1 MSPKLAAIKA
11 APFEAPTGTKA
22 ERTRSAVLA
31 AAEVLFAEQGYA
43 AAKLEDVAD
52 KLGLTRAALFYY
64 FRDKQSLYDAMLA
77 EAFGAL
83 AKRLEQVLAAE
94 GKSITERV
102 ELAAG
107 AWVDSLVAR
116 PTLAR
121 LILRIV
127 ADGLHTEHG
136 VFADDDRLAMKF
148 LALFQ
153 EGRKS
158 GELKPLHDNPFHVAS
173 AVLGT
178 SVFYVAAL
186 ATLVPHARFEPLDPE
201 QVAAHK
207 REVLF
212 EARRLLGITR
222 KTKSKRS

>member
-1 MSPKLAAIKA
+1 MSPRITPIK
-11 APFEAPTGTKA
+11 APTGTKA
-22 ERTRSAVLA
+22 ERTRSAILA
-31 AAEVLFAEQGYA
+31 AAENLFAEQGYA

-52 KLGLTRAALFYY
+52 KLRLTRAALFYY

-77 EAFGAL
+77 DAFGAL
-83 AKRLEQVLAAE
+83 AKRLEEVLASE
-94 GKSITERV
+94 GKSITERI

-107 AWVDSLVAR
+107 AWVDALVAR

-127 ADGLHTEHG
+127 ADGMHTEHG
-136 VFADDDRLAMKF
+136 VFADDYRLAMKF

-153 EGRKS
+153 QGRKS
-158 GELKPLHDNPFHVAS
+158 GEIKPLHDNPFHVAS

-186 ATLVPHARFEPLDPE
+186 TTLVPHARFEPLDPE

-207 REVLF
+207 REVLL
-212 EARRLLGITR
+212 EARRLLGIAKKTTR
-222 KTKSKRS
+222 S

>member
-1 MSPKLAAIKA
+1 MSPRLKAITA
-11 APFEAPTGTKA
+11 PPFEAPTGSKA
-22 ERTRSAVLA
+22 ERTRNAVLA
-31 AAEVLFAEQGYA
+31 AAENLFAEQGYA

-77 EAFGAL
+77 DAFGPL
-83 AKRLEQVLAAE
+83 AKRLEEVLAAE
-94 GKSITERV
+94 GKSITKRI

-153 EGRKS
+153 QGRKR

-178 SVFYVAAL
+178 SVFYVAAI
-186 ATLVPHARFEPLDPE
+186 ATLVPQARFEPLDPE

-222 KTKSKRS
+222 KAKRS

>member
-1 MSPKLAAIKA
+1 MSPRLKVIKA

-22 ERTRSAVLA
+22 ERTRNALLA
-31 AAEVLFAEQGYA
+31 AAENLFAEQGYA
-43 AAKLEDVAD
+43 AVKLEDVAD

-77 EAFGAL
+77 DAFGPL
-83 AKRLEQVLAAE
+83 AKRLEEVLAAE
-94 GKSITERV
+94 GKSITKRI

-158 GELKPLHDNPFHVAS
+158 GEFKPLHDNPFHVAS

-186 ATLVPHARFEPLDPE
+186 AALVPHARFEPLDPE

-222 KTKSKRS
+222 KTKRS

>member
-1 MSPKLAAIKA
+1 MSPRLTPIKA

-22 ERTRSAVLA
+22 ERTRSAILA
-31 AAEVLFAEQGYA
+31 AAENLFAEQGYA

-52 KLGLTRAALFYY
+52 KLRLTRAALFYY

-77 EAFGAL
+77 DAFGAL
-83 AKRLEQVLAAE
+83 AKRLEEVLASE
-94 GKSITERV
+94 GKSITERI

-107 AWVDSLVAR
+107 AWVDALVAR

-127 ADGLHTEHG
+127 ADGMHTEHG
-136 VFADDDRLAMKF
+136 VFADDYRLAMKF

-153 EGRKS
+153 QGRKS
-158 GELKPLHDNPFHVAS
+158 GEIKPLHDNPFHVAS

-186 ATLVPHARFEPLDPE
+186 TTLVPHARFEPLDPE

-207 REVLF
+207 REVLL
-212 EARRLLGITR
+212 EARRLLGIAKKTTR
-222 KTKSKRS
+222 S